1 MGSEATQPLLN
12 LRSVRFGWDAA
23 EAPIIQI
30 DQLSVDPGESVM
42 VVGPSGSGKSTLLA
56 LIAGVAVAQAGQV
69 EVLGRDLG
77 ALSASSRDKYR
88 VDEVGLVFQQF
99 NLVPYLSALENVL
112 LPCRFSAMR
121 RSRIKTAG
129 SSPQAEAH
137 RLLSALELDQQTIGD
152 RAATKLSLGQQQRV
166 AVARALIGNPPLLV
180 ADEPTSALD
189 EDARQRFLDL
199 LFAQCEANGTTLVF
213 VTHDQRMAPL
223 FDRTIKLSDINR
235 TASQTEPA
243 Q

>member
-1 MGSEATQPLLN
+1 VSGSVAQPLLS
-12 LRSVRFGWDAA
+12 LRSVRFGWESDQP
-23 EAPIIQI
+23 PIIQI
-30 DQLSVDPGESVM
+30 DRLAVNTGQSVM
-42 VVGPSGSGKSTLLA
+42 IVGPSGSGKSTLLA

-77 ALSASSRDKYR
+77 TLSASARDKYR

-112 LPCRFSAMR
+112 LPCRFSAKR
-121 RSRIKTAG
+121 RQRIRDAG
-129 SSPQAEAH
+129 TNPQAEAN
-137 RLLSALELDQQTIGD
+137 RLLTALELDEQSIGK
-152 RAATKLSLGQQQRV
+152 RATTKLSLGQQQRV

-199 LFAQCEANGTTLVF
+199 LFAQCESNGTTLVF
-213 VTHDQRMAPL
+213 VTHDKRLAPL
-223 FDRTIKLSDINR
+223 FDQTIELARIN
-235 TASQTEPA
+235 QA
-243 Q
+243 QGHVESAQ